1 MPRVNYYPRGV
12 RLHENVNKT
21 FKSVHV
27 HLQESAAYMKVL
39 IKILTEAKGELK
51 KNCLQV
57 ELSAYECPLAES
69 YL

>member
-1 MPRVNYYPRGV
+1 MYTYG
-12 RLHENVNKT
+12 T

-39 IKILTEAKGELK
+39 IEILTMRQKGNWK

-69 YL
+69 CL